1 MRERPTDPMESAP
14 SQPLATPALWLGA
27 WWPRLRPWLL
37 AAAGL
42 ALCALMAKA
51 LHGFMNEVRYDEVM
65 KAVSATPDLNI
76 AMAVLATALS
86 YLILAGY
93 DFSALGYAH
102 AKVPR
107 PTVFVTSFVAY
118 ALSNT
123 IGLGPLTGGAIRT
136 RMYTAAGLT
145 PHQIAQVIVFN
156 LIAFGLGIT
165 AFGALSLLWG
175 AREVAPLLHLPAV
188 LLQAAAA
195 AALLALGAFLWLCTQ
210 RRVLSIGPRWTM
222 RLPTAELAVRQLVI
236 SAVELCTSAAALWFL
251 LPDGQISLPTFII
264 FYAIAIAAGIVSH
277 VPGGVGVF
285 EAVML
290 LATQSHM
297 ATDAMLGALLLN
309 RGIYYVLPLVV
320 ATALVVAY
328 EVRSGVA
335 APIARAAVRL
345 SPRLLAAL
353 ALVAGIWLLVSG
365 VTPLTE
371 DAKDLLATLHV
382 PLPLIEASHFLGSIA
397 GLGFVLVA
405 RGLFH
410 RLDAAWWAAFV
421 LSVIS
426 AVLALPKGIALNEA
440 ALLSTLAVLLLMSR
454 RQFDRPSSL
463 FAQRLEPGWLL
474 TLAGV
479 LIACTWLLVFAYQEV
494 RYTNR
499 LWWQFELDAEAP
511 RSLRALLAVELA
523 ALALGLWQ
531 LLRPTASGPL
541 ARPSA
546 AELDRAAAIVRA
558 SPSSEGCYALTGD
571 KQLMFSPSG
580 NSFLMFGRQGR
591 SWISL
596 FGPIGDKREWADLV
610 WRFVELATS
619 NGGRPAFYQV
629 RPSTLPLYLDCGLHA
644 FKLGEYAQIELQ
656 DFNLK
661 GAKRANLRAG
671 MNRGEREGLVFEVLA
686 PAQVD
691 AVMAELR
698 AVSDAWLERQATR
711 EKGFSVGRFDEDY
724 LRRLPVAVVRREGR
738 VIAFASLQ
746 MTEAAEDAG
755 VDLMRYAPDAP
766 PGTMDYLFA
775 KVLLHMQERGFRSFG
790 LGMSPMAGMAT
801 RPRAPRWQRL
811 GRLLF
816 TYGERFYSFRGLY
829 NYKDKFEPSWEARY
843 LTAPG
848 GISPL
853 LVLAD
858 VAALI
863 GDGGQPEA
871 ASKFSMK
878 KPFKK
883 HGVRELCLLAI
894 CSIALLVPA
903 LSRAQAQPLAA
914 PSAATVSHGQFD
926 NILLLRPAGTVQ
938 QFVMLFTGG
947 EAPAPSDRQLAD
959 TMVSRGAM
967 VALVPLDPF
976 YRRLMADSQVSK
988 CVYGGGSVD
997 NFARHFQAQ
1006 DRMQTYIEPILV
1018 GTGAAAAFPY
1028 VLLAQ
1033 SPADNFTGALSVG
1046 FCPRMSLPMPLCT
1059 ANEFKFHTAADKGI
1073 EFQPATRLVAPW
1085 SATPPAPPAACPAT
1099 SQAASPAAFV
1109 KAVPGATWVVPSAAT
1124 PAGAVPAE
1132 FVAAYEQLASKRAA
1146 IGPPPTQLSDLPVVE
1161 VPAKT
1166 PGKRFAVLISGDG
1179 GWASIDKALAAALA
1193 KDGVPVVG
1201 IDSLR
1206 YFWKAR
1212 TPEGLTEDMDRVIRY
1227 YAARWQ
1233 RSEVVFIG
1241 FSQGADVLPFVYNR
1255 LPQRTK
1261 DSIRLNVLLAP
1272 GQKAAFEF
1280 HVANWLGKSGDK
1292 PILPEAVKLK
1302 AANTV
1307 CFYGTDEKADALCP
1321 LLDASQTRTVAMPGG
1336 HHLGGDYDALAAQ
1349 MLGFLPR

>member
-1 MRERPTDPMESAP
+1 MESAP
-14 SQPLATPALWLGA
+14 ENPPSLASPVLWLGA

-37 AAAGL
+37 ATAGL
-42 ALCALMAKA
+42 ALFALMAKA
-51 LHGFMNEVRYDEVM
+51 LHGFLDEVRYDAVM
-65 KAVSATPDLNI
+65 KAVSATPDLYI
-76 AMAVLATALS
+76 ALAVAATALS

-107 PTVFVTSFVAY
+107 QTVFTTSFVAY

-165 AFGALSLLWG
+165 AFGALGLLWG
-175 AREVAPLLHLPAV
+175 ADEVAPLLHLPAV
-188 LLQAAAA
+188 LLQTAAA
-195 AALLALGAFLWLCTQ
+195 AALLALGAFLWLCTR
-210 RRVLSIGPRWTM
+210 RRVLSIGARWTL
-222 RLPTAELAVRQLVI
+222 RLPTTQLALRQLLISAIELA
-236 SAVELCTSAAALWFL
+236 TSAAALWFL
-251 LPDGQISLPTFII
+251 LPQGQIPLPTFIV

-290 LATQSHM
+290 LATQSHVG
-297 ATDAMLGALLLN
+297 TDAMLGALLLN

-320 ATALVVAY
+320 ATGMVVTY
-328 EVRSGVA
+328 ELRSGVA

-365 VTPLTE
+365 VTPLTA
-371 DAKDLLATLHV
+371 DAKDLLAALDV

-397 GLGFVLVA
+397 GLGFVLLA

-410 RLDAAWWAAFV
+410 RLDAAWWAAIV

-440 ALLSTLAVLLLMSR
+440 ALLSTLAVLLLISR
-454 RQFDRPSSL
+454 HHFDRPSSL
-463 FAQRLEPGWLL
+463 FAQRMEPGWLL

-479 LIACTWLLVFAYQEV
+479 LIACTWLLVFAYHEV
-494 RYTNR
+494 KYTNR

-523 ALALGLWQ
+523 ALAFGLWQ
-531 LLRPTASGPL
+531 LLRPTAAPL
-541 ARPSA
+541 ARPTA
-546 AELDRAAAIVRA
+546 AEIDRAAAIVRA
-558 SPSSEGCYALTGD
+558 NPFSEGCYALTGD
-571 KQLMFSPSG
+571 KHLLFSPSG

-629 RPSTLPLYLDCGLHA
+629 RPSSLPLYLDCGLHA
-644 FKLGEYAQIELQ
+644 FKLGEYAQIDLQ
-656 DFNLK
+656 DFSLK
-661 GAKRANLRAG
+661 GAKRANLRSG

-686 PAQVD
+686 PAHVD
-691 AVMAELR
+691 PVMAELR
-698 AVSDAWLERQATR
+698 AVSDAWLDRQSAR

-755 VDLMRYAPDAP
+755 VDLMRYVPDAP

-775 KVLLHMQERGFRSFG
+775 KILLHMQDSGYRSFG

-863 GDGGQPEA
+863 GDGSPSEDD
-871 ASKFSMK
+871 SKFSMR
-878 KPFKK
+878 KPFRKQ
-883 HGVRELCLLAI
+883 GARELCMLAI

-914 PSAATVSHGQFD
+914 PSATTVSHGQFD
-926 NILLLRPAGTVQ
+926 NVLLLRPAGTVQ
-938 QFVMLFTGG
+938 QFVMIFTSGD
-947 EAPAPSDRQLAD
+947 APVPSDRQLAD
-959 TMVSRGAM
+959 TMVARGAM

-988 CVYGGGSVD
+988 CVYAGGSVD

-1028 VLLAQ
+1028 VLLTQ

-1046 FCPRMSLPMPLCT
+1046 FCPRMNLPMPLCT
-1059 ANEFKFHTAADKGI
+1059 ANEFKTRTAADKGI
-1073 EFQPATRLVAPW
+1073 EFEPAKRLVAPW
-1085 SATPPAPPAACPAT
+1085 SATPPANPAACTAT
-1099 SQAASPAAFV
+1099 SVAATPAAFV
-1109 KAVPGATWVVPSAAT
+1109 KAVPGATWAAPSATT
-1124 PAGAVPAE
+1124 PVGAVPAE
-1132 FVAAYEQLASKRAA
+1132 FVTAYEQLASKRAA
-1146 IGPPPTQLSDLPVVE
+1146 IGAPPTQLSDLPVVE
-1161 VPAKT
+1161 VPTKT

-1193 KDGVPVVG
+1193 KDGMPVIG

-1212 TPEGLTEDMDRVIRY
+1212 TPEGLTDDMDRVIRY

-1261 DSIRLNVLLAP
+1261 DSIQLNVLLAP

-1302 AANTV
+1302 ASHTV

-1336 HHLGGDYDALAAQ
+1336 HHLRGDYDALAAQ
-1349 MLGFLPR
+1349 ILGFLPR